1 MIVAGAGHKRP
12 LRPHTEVL
20 PMPCGSAALVT
31 AYIVY
36 QSLSFTERVLLLEA
50 LRELGYIPTA
60 DTVDDVNSTPVH
72 DDSGRVVAGAAIV
85 VSSGLPSGFGELGF
99 VYLDGVYAPI
109 VPADVRAQDV
119 LRSVRAAY
127 ARAHAYRLASQAK
140 RQYNG
145 TIRPYG
151 TADGAITIRVRF

>member
-1 MIVAGAGHKRP
+1 
-12 LRPHTEVL
+12 
-20 PMPCGSAALVT
+20 MPCGSAALVT
-31 AYIVY
+31 AYVVY

-50 LRELGYIPTA
+50 LRELGYSPTAA

-127 ARAHAYRLASQAK
+127 GRAHAYRLASQAK

-145 TIRPYG
+145 TIHPHG
-151 TADGAITIRVRF
+151 AADGAITIRVRF

>member
-1 MIVAGAGHKRP
+1 
-12 LRPHTEVL
+12 
-20 PMPCGSAALVT
+20 MPCGSAALVT
-31 AYIVY
+31 AYVVY

-50 LRELGYIPTA
+50 LRELGYSSTVA
-60 DTVDDVNSTPVH
+60 ENVDDVNSAPVH

-99 VYLDGVYAPI
+99 VYLDGVYTPI

-127 ARAHAYRLASQAK
+127 GRAHAYRLASQAK

-145 TIRPYG
+145 TIRPHG
-151 TADGAITIRVRF
+151 TSDGAVTIRVRF